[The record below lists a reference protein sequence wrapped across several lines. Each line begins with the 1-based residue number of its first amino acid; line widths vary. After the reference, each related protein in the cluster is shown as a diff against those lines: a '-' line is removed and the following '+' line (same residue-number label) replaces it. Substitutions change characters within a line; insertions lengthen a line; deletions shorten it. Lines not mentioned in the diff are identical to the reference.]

1 MIVIISEV
9 TKNVLGLS
17 VYLAHGPELKED
29 NELDIKKTI
38 D

>member
-1 MIVIISEV
+1 MIVSEV

-17 VYLAHGPELKED
+17 VYLAHRPELKED
-29 NELDIKKTI
+29 NEFDIKKTI